1 MSEEFE
7 VRGPHEDRM
16 DEAAEREPGG
26 MAGQL
31 AVMTA
36 ILATVGANG
45 RMHAVPVWFRYE
57 GGAFGI
63 ITERGSV
70 KHRNAVNAG
79 RAAICVDDGKFA
91 YVSAEGP
98 VEVQDPVSYEER
110 LALHTLYRGAEA
122 AKRIVDQGGHE
133 RMVILRLRPEH
144 WLDR

>member
-1 MSEEFE
+1 MTP
-7 VRGPHEDRM
+7 G
-16 DEAAEREPGG
+16 ERDAYLRQPRN
-26 MAGQL
+26 
-31 AVMTA
+31 A
-36 ILATVGANG
+36 ILATVGADG
-45 RMHAVPVWFRYE
+45 RVHAVPVWFQYE
-57 GGAFGI
+57 GGAFSI

-70 KHRNAVNAG
+70 KHRNVAKAG

-133 RMVILRLRPEH
+133 RMVILWLRPEH

>member
-1 MSEEFE
+1 MTP
-7 VRGPHEDRM
+7 G
-16 DEAAEREPGG
+16 ERDAYLRQPRN
-26 MAGQL
+26 
-31 AVMTA
+31 A

-45 RMHAVPVWFRYE
+45 RIHAVPVWFRSE

-70 KHRNAVNAG
+70 KHRNAVDAG

-110 LALHTLYRGAEA
+110 LALHTLYRGAEGG
-122 AKRIVDQGGHE
+122 KRIANKGGNE
-133 RMVILRLRPEH
+133 RMLILRLPPEH
-144 WLDR
+144 WLDL

>member
-1 MSEEFE
+1 MTP
-7 VRGPHEDRM
+7 G
-16 DEAAEREPGG
+16 ERDAYLSQPRN
-26 MAGQL
+26 
-31 AVMTA
+31 A

-45 RMHAVPVWFRYE
+45 RIHAVPVWFRYE

-98 VEVQDPVSYEER
+98 VEVQDPVSYDER

>member
-1 MSEEFE
+1 MTPEE
-7 VRGPHEDRM
+7 RDAYLRQPRN
-16 DEAAEREPGG
+16 
-26 MAGQL
+26 
-31 AVMTA
+31 AV
-36 ILATVGANG
+36 LATVRPDGQP
-45 RMHAVPVWFRYE
+45 HAVPVWFRYHD
-57 GGAFGI
+57 GAFDI

-98 VEVQDPVSYEER
+98 VEVQDPVSYAER